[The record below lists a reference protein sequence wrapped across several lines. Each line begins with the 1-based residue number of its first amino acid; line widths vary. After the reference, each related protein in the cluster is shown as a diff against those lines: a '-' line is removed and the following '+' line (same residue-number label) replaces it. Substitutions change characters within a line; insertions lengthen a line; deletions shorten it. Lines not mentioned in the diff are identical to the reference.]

1 MSLYV
6 TNKNQDLLWNVINK
20 NKQIT
25 SYFNQSPNENIN
37 EWYIK
42 GQKVYL
48 NHYHP

>member
-37 EWYIK
+37 E
-42 GQKVYL
+42 
-48 NHYHP
+48 